1 MQIISKIKFIPRYL
15 PPIKYFIPKNLKE
28 IHNKLPSRR
37 ISRYK
42 RDINTDRRHENWS
55 TRSHAKR
62 RWFPVLS
69 SDLNASRW
77 KNGHSLSRLCA
88 RFMGRPI
95 FAFNPKSPPID
106 RRRWKRWPLLEYDTL
121 HIQCTAP
128 VYIRMERNIYEPM
141 GGHIDGQPVWK
152 YFTPRDVIYNF
163 ITGSIYTRWCS
174 R

>member
-106 RRRWKRWPLLEYDTL
+106 RRRWKRWPLLEYDATHTVYSRCIHTYGTKYL
-121 HIQCTAP
+121 RANGWTHRWPARLKVFYTAWR
-128 VYIRMERNIYEPM
+128 YL
-141 GGHIDGQPVWK
+141 
-152 YFTPRDVIYNF
+152 
-163 ITGSIYTRWCS
+163 
-174 R
+174 